1 MTTNAPVPNRGKGVL
16 YAYLERNRGKF
27 TDEALTEAVLKE
39 GYSQE
44 EVTAAFAELAR
55 AEGAKPVRARA
66 RQIVLAAYAITF
78 AVLVFGMLTSSYAM
92 GSGFIGSIILAVTMG
107 LALGISLLVVRRSKG
122 HGFASGPMV
131 LTGMLVVPVI
141 LLVIVAGLCL
151 ATGLPFHPAEI

>member
-27 TDEALTEAVLKE
+27 TDEVLTEAVLKE
-39 GYSQE
+39 GYTQE

-55 AEGAKPVRARA
+55 AEGSKPVRARA
-66 RQIVLAAYAITF
+66 RLIVLAAYAITF

-92 GSGFIGSIILAVTMG
+92 GSGFIGSIVLAGSMG
-107 LALGISLLVVRRSKG
+107 LALGLSLLVVRHSKG
-122 HGFASGPMV
+122 DGSGGGLMA
-131 LTGMLVVPVI
+131 LTGMLVIPVV

-151 ATGLPFHPAEI
+151 ATGLPFHPAAI